1 MRLQPLATLA
11 FGSLRA
17 SLANLALVSF
27 FAVGIVTIEAGCP
40 KGGPTIT
47 EEDKV
52 DPVKQYQF
60 GVSLLSSPDK
70 DGIIQYTQAYT
81 AFTTAAELFDGK
93 GKQGDGAKAHFNAAW
108 TAEVMNNP
116 ADAEKHYRLAFDG
129 DPAYDKAMFSLAR
142 VLTDN
147 GKAPEA
153 IALYR
158 AFIAAHADRVDV
170 RNDLIAALSSGKLYD
185 EAFKE
190 AQDVL
195 LKDPKNAAVYRA
207 LSSMYYSQG
216 NYSMSALCAEKSLAL
231 NEGDTGT
238 YNNLGVTY
246 LLQKKESEAIAEFKT
261 ALKLDPKNFEANM
274 NLGFVA
280 LNSGDYALALACL
293 QKAVDV
299 NPQSLDAKL
308 GLAVA
313 LRGNKDFT
321 KSASM
326 YDEIIKAD
334 PQNEVAYF
342 NAATLHSKYTKD
354 FTRAQAYLDDYI
366 AMKAGSLSPSDEVF
380 TFKEEITKEKTA
392 QEARIAEQKRL
403 EAEKKE
409 REARAMAAL
418 TELQALVTEVS
429 TKVKACPP
437 EVQEEVNLM
446 IEQANQVITDKDT
459 GMATDVKSMFTDYY
473 GPMVN
478 ECAAGAAPSETPVE
492 GTPAPTPP
500 AETPAPVPA
509 PQ

>member
-1 MRLQPLATLA
+1 MMTRTIVN
-11 FGSLRA
+11 F
-17 SLANLALVSF
+17 ALVSF
-27 FAVGIVTIEAGCP
+27 LALGIVTIEAGCP
-40 KGGPTIT
+40 KGGV
-47 EEDKV
+47 EELAEDEKA
-52 DPVKQYQF
+52 DPVKQFQF
-60 GVSLLSSPDK
+60 GVALLSTPDK

-81 AFTTAAELFDGK
+81 AFVTAAELFDGK
-93 GKQGDGAKAHFNAAW
+93 GKQAEGAKAHFDAAW

-116 ADAEKHYRLAFDG
+116 ADAEKHYRLAFEG
-129 DPAYDKAMFSLAR
+129 DAAYDKAMFSLAR
-142 VLTDN
+142 ILTEN

-158 AFIAAHADRVDV
+158 AFIAAHPDRTDV

-195 LKDPKNAAVYRA
+195 LKDPKNAGVYRA

-246 LLQKKESEAIAEFKT
+246 LLQKKEAEAIAEFKT

-321 KSASM
+321 KSAAM

-334 PQNEVAYF
+334 PQNDHAYF
-342 NAATLHSKYTKD
+342 NAATLHEKYTKD
-354 FTRAQAYLDDYI
+354 FTRAQRYLDDYI
-366 AMKAGSLSPSDEVF
+366 AMKAGSLGPDDEVF
-380 TFKEEITKEKTA
+380 KFKAEIEKEKTA
-392 QEARIAEQKRL
+392 EEARLAELKRL
-403 EAEKKE
+403 EAEKKAREE
-409 REARAMAAL
+409 RQAADL
-418 TELQALVTEVS
+418 AELQKLADD
-429 TKVKACPP
+429 TKSKAAACAP
-437 EVQEEVNLM
+437 EVQEEVNMM
-446 IEQANQVITDKDT
+446 IEQAQQVITDRDF

-473 GPMVN
+473 LPMVS
-478 ECAAGAAPSETPVE
+478 ECAGGAAPSETPAE
-492 GTPAPTPP
+492 GTPAETPP
-500 AETPAPVPA
+500 AETPAPVP
-509 PQ
+509 Q